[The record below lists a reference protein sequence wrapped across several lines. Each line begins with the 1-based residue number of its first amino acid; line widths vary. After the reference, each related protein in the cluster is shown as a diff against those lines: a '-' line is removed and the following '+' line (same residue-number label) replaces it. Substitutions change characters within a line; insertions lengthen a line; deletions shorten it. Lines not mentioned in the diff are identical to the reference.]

1 MEFIRDLDNKS
12 KRVPTRR
19 NDMGKKWP
27 RLALGLMLLLSWRPC
42 LGATS
47 GRPQDATKKLTIH
60 LGGQTAGATEL
71 LLLPKPQELTDADAL
86 PLYEKAVKAMPKD
99 LNWEKITAWRQMP
112 AKDLPLEDVASA
124 LRPFDAIL
132 PLLEQA
138 AKCKRCDWPLL
149 VGDDPPINLNACRNL
164 AFLIALKGRSELA
177 RGDYASCVR
186 TLGTGLALAKH
197 LSAGPNAIHL
207 LLGVAIGAIV
217 YGEVEQYV
225 QQPGAPSLEGA
236 IRAIPKPMFDE
247 KHSELYGMDEAS
259 RSKIQLLL
267 RRANRHPIA
276 LQYIE
281 TLRRYATKAGK
292 WPQTLD
298 ELKADLPN
306 DPVTGKPFAYKR
318 TLDNQVIL
326 EGPPAAGG
334 DARKDAIRYELNLAK

>member
-1 MEFIRDLDNKS
+1 MCMS
-12 KRVPTRR
+12 RVNRA
-19 NDMGKKWP
+19 
-27 RLALGLMLLLSWRPC
+27 LALVMSIVLCASVAAAAQKPDDG
-42 LGATS
+42 
-47 GRPQDATKKLTIH
+47 TKRLTIYR
-60 LGGQTAGATEL
+60 GGQPAGATEL
-71 LLLPKPQELTDADAL
+71 LLLPKPQELTDADAF

-99 LNWEKITAWRQMP
+99 LNREKITAWRQMP
-112 AKDLPLEDVASA
+112 AKELPLEDVRSV
-124 LRPFDAIL
+124 LQPFDAIL

-138 AKCKRCDWPLL
+138 AKCKRCDWPLMIEDEP
-149 VGDDPPINLNACRNL
+149 GMDLNACRNL

-177 RGDYASCVR
+177 RGDFASCVR

-207 LLGVAIGAIV
+207 LLGVAISAVI

-225 QQPGAPSLEGA
+225 QQPGAPSLEAA

-247 KHSELYGMDEAS
+247 KHSELYGMDEAG
-259 RSKIQLLL
+259 RSKVQLLL
-267 RRANRHPIA
+267 RRGNRYVIA

-281 TLRRYATKAGK
+281 TLRRYATKTGK

-318 TLDNQVIL
+318 PSDNQAIL
-326 EGPPAAGG
+326 EGALAAGG